1 MRSKRYSNHPTI
13 TVLVQGVYASVF
25 VQGTKDNQSSSV
37 HSPSWA
43 RVFRAA
49 FRTRA
54 QTPLRIEPVHR
65 SGMYA
70 IERRWQTRLVV
81 EQQQNETY
89 DQLFSC
95 SPVLHARNA
104 RNARNALTRPGFPLR
119 RSPGAQTE
127 ADRAARAAAA
137 EAAAARQERFET
149 SAVGKA
155 VKKSVKASKE
165 RPTAGRESAPISDY
179 IS

>member
-1 MRSKRYSNHPTI
+1 
-13 TVLVQGVYASVF
+13 
-25 VQGTKDNQSSSV
+25 
-37 HSPSWA
+37 
-43 RVFRAA
+43 
-49 FRTRA
+49 
-54 QTPLRIEPVHR
+54 
-65 SGMYA
+65 MYA

-95 SPVLHARNA
+95 SPVLHA

>member
-25 VQGTKDNQSSSV
+25 VHKGHSVQFSSFPIMGACLSCCV
-37 HSPSWA
+37 SDEGPDASA
-43 RVFRAA
+43 YRAGSSL
-49 FRTRA
+49 RYVRHRA
-54 QTPLRIEPVHR
+54 QMAD
-65 SGMYA
+65 SAG
-70 IERRWQTRLVV
+70 RRTAAKR
-81 EQQQNETY
+81 NETY

-95 SPVLHARNA
+95 SPVLHA

>member
-1 MRSKRYSNHPTI
+1 MADSAGRRTAAKR
-13 TVLVQGVYASVF
+13 
-25 VQGTKDNQSSSV
+25 
-37 HSPSWA
+37 
-43 RVFRAA
+43 
-49 FRTRA
+49 
-54 QTPLRIEPVHR
+54 
-65 SGMYA
+65 
-70 IERRWQTRLVV
+70 
-81 EQQQNETY
+81 NETY
-89 DQLFSC
+89 VQLFSC
-95 SPVLHARNA
+95 SPVLHA

>member
-1 MRSKRYSNHPTI
+1 
-13 TVLVQGVYASVF
+13 
-25 VQGTKDNQSSSV
+25 
-37 HSPSWA
+37 
-43 RVFRAA
+43 
-49 FRTRA
+49 
-54 QTPLRIEPVHR
+54 
-65 SGMYA
+65 MYA

-104 RNARNALTRPGFPLR
+104 LTRPGFPLR

-137 EAAAARQERFET
+137 EAAAARLERFET

>member
-1 MRSKRYSNHPTI
+1 
-13 TVLVQGVYASVF
+13 
-25 VQGTKDNQSSSV
+25 
-37 HSPSWA
+37 
-43 RVFRAA
+43 
-49 FRTRA
+49 
-54 QTPLRIEPVHR
+54 
-65 SGMYA
+65 MYA

-81 EQQQNETY
+81 EQQQNETKPTT
-89 DQLFSC
+89 SC
-95 SPVLHARNA
+95 SPVLHA

>member
-1 MRSKRYSNHPTI
+1 
-13 TVLVQGVYASVF
+13 
-25 VQGTKDNQSSSV
+25 
-37 HSPSWA
+37 
-43 RVFRAA
+43 
-49 FRTRA
+49 
-54 QTPLRIEPVHR
+54 
-65 SGMYA
+65 MYA

-81 EQQQNETY
+81 EQQQNETKPTT
-89 DQLFSC
+89 SC

-137 EAAAARQERFET
+137 EAAAARLERFET